1 MEPVNDTHMKTR
13 SQKLLEFLSLER
25 SADRLLAFEVPKDAL
40 TWTRF
45 CGSLLLVLIILLFL
59 SGTFMA
65 FYYSPVPGTAYD
77 SVDFAL
83 FNIPFGSVV
92 KGIHHYSWNLLLMA
106 MGIHLGRS
114 LILGSYK
121 VPRQMVWVT
130 GVIILFF
137 VPLFII
143 TGDLLP
149 WDQKGYWS
157 TQVRLSIISSVPFVG
172 NIAERFLL
180 GGSLTGVVAITRFYV
195 LHILFLPGLLVLFI
209 AVHFHF
215 IRHRGLAEPLGAD
228 PVSRPRIPFYPNIV
242 NRWLFLFIMV
252 SVILGIISWHWWPPL
267 GDPADPTDSSYIPK
281 PEWWV
286 LFLNQLVSV
295 FKGGLAV
302 LGSTIIPA
310 GLAGLLLGLP
320 FMDRSPHRHLA
331 GRWKILLPAAI
342 IFIFIIVLS
351 IMGYMEHFVLVEH

>member
-1 MEPVNDTHMKTR
+1 MEPVNDMRVETR
-13 SQKLLEFLSLER
+13 SQKIIEFLSLGESR
-25 SADRLLAFEVPKDAL
+25 DRLLAFEVPKDAL

-45 CGSLLLVLIILLFL
+45 CGSLLLVLLILLFF
-59 SGTFMA
+59 SGIFMA

-83 FNIPFGSVV
+83 FKIPFGSVV
-92 KGIHHYSWNLLLMA
+92 KGIHHYSWNLLLMV

-121 VPRQMVWVT
+121 APRQMVWVT

-149 WDQKGYWS
+149 WDQTGYWS
-157 TQVRLSIISSVPFVG
+157 TQVRLSIISSVPFIG
-172 NIAERFLL
+172 KSAARFLL
-180 GGSLTGVVAITRFYV
+180 GGSLTGVVALTRFYIF
-195 LHILFLPGLLVLFI
+195 HILLLPGFLVLFL
-209 AVHFHF
+209 AMHFHF
-215 IRHRGLAEPLGAD
+215 IRHRGLSEPLGTD
-228 PVSRPRIPFYPNIV
+228 PVFRPRIPFYPNLV
-242 NRWLFLFIMV
+242 NRWLFLFIIV
-252 SVILGIISWHWWPPL
+252 SVVLAIISRHWTPPL

-302 LGSTIIPA
+302 LGSTLIPA
-310 GLAGLLLGLP
+310 GLAGLLIGLP
-320 FMDRSPHRHLA
+320 FMDRSPYRHPA
-331 GRWKILLPAAI
+331 GRWKILLSAAI
-342 IFIFIIVLS
+342 LSGFIIGLS
-351 IMGYMEHFVLVEH
+351 IMGYLEHFVLVKH

>member
-1 MEPVNDTHMKTR
+1 MRAETR
-13 SQKLLEFLSLER
+13 SQKLLEFLSLEKTI
-25 SADRLLAFEVPKDAL
+25 DRLVAFEVPKDAL

-45 CGSLLLVLIILLFL
+45 CGSLLLVLTILLFL
-59 SGTFMA
+59 SGIFMA

-92 KGIHHYSWNLLLMA
+92 KGIHHYSWNFLLMV

-114 LILGSYK
+114 LFLGSYK
-121 VPRQMVWVT
+121 APRQMVWVT
-130 GVIILFF
+130 GVIILLF

-149 WDQKGYWS
+149 WDQTGYWS
-157 TQVRLSIISSVPFVG
+157 TQVRLSIISSVPFIG
-172 NIAERFLL
+172 KSAARFLM
-180 GGSLTGVVAITRFYV
+180 GGSLTGVVALTRFYI
-195 LHILFLPGLLVLFI
+195 LHILLLPGFLVLLI

-215 IRHRGLAEPLGAD
+215 IRHRGLSGPPGTD
-228 PVSRPRIPFYPNIV
+228 PMSRPRIPFYPDLV
-242 NRWLFLFIMV
+242 NRWLFLFIIAA
-252 SVILGIISWHWWPPL
+252 VILAVISRHWTPPL

-295 FKGGLAV
+295 FKGNLAV
-302 LGSTIIPA
+302 LGSTLIPA
-310 GLAGLLLGLP
+310 GLAVLLIGVP
-320 FMDRSPHRHLA
+320 FFDLAPYRNPA
-331 GRWKILLPAAI
+331 GRWKVLLSAATV
-342 IFIFIIVLS
+342 FCFIIGLS
-351 IMGYMEHFVLVEH
+351 IMGYFEHFVQVQH